1 MSKRL
6 LSLMGVLVV
15 LALVLAACCPP
26 AETPKPTAEEKP
38 EPTAEEKPEPTAE
51 EKPEPTAEEKPEPT
65 AEEAEEFVFGV
76 ILVGPYNDHGWSEA
90 HYTAAEY
97 VIEKLPNSRF
107 VYLDKLN
114 PADRPETTLEQAVDD
129 MVSEGAKVIFTTSD
143 DFKEDTDRAA
153 EKYPDVVFI
162 HISGDHVLTGDAPP
176 NVDNYMGKMVY
187 GKMMAG
193 CAAAMATESGT
204 IGYVGPLINE
214 ETRRLASSVY
224 LGARYCYENYRGE
237 DPDDLRFVVT
247 WIGFWFNI
255 PGVTLDPTEVSNDLI
270 NEGADVLISG
280 IDTTEALVVTG
291 QRAAGGER
299 VLAIPYDYEHACD
312 EAPDVCLGVPYF
324 NWGPG
329 YLERIQAVQDGTW
342 EPQFVWDAPDW
353 TDLNNRDTSP
363 IGFLKGPA
371 LTDEWAASVDTFIAG
386 LADGSIELFVG
397 PLNYQDGSEF
407 LADGEVATDEQIWYM
422 KQLLEGMEGPSE

>member
-6 LSLMGVLVV
+6 WNLIGMLVIGAV
-15 LALVLAACCPP
+15 ILAACQP
-26 AETPKPTAEEKP
+26 TPTPT
-38 EPTAEEKPEPTAE
+38 
-51 EKPEPTAEEKPEPT
+51 
-65 AEEAEEFVFGV
+65 EEFVFGV

-97 VIEKLPNSRF
+97 VTEKVPNTSF

-114 PADRPETTLEQAVDD
+114 AADRPETTLEQAVDD
-129 MVSEGAKVIFTTSD
+129 MVSQGAKVVFTTSD
-143 DFKEDTDRAA
+143 DFKEDTDLAA
-153 EKYPDVVFI
+153 KKYPDVTFI

-176 NVDNYMGKMVY
+176 NVDNYMGKMPY

-193 CAAAMATESGT
+193 CAAALATESGT
-204 IGYVGPLINE
+204 IGYVGPLIND

-224 LGARYCYENYRGE
+224 LGARYCYENYRGMN
-237 DPDDLRFVVT
+237 PDDLRFIVT

-280 IDTTEALVVTG
+280 IDTTEALVVIG
-291 QRAAGGER
+291 QRAGEGQR
-299 VLAIPYDYEHACD
+299 VFAIPYDYEGACD

-324 NWGPG
+324 NWGPA
-329 YLERIQAVQDGTW
+329 YVERIKAVMDGTW
-342 EPQFVWDAPDW
+342 KPQFVWADPDW
-353 TDLNNRDTSP
+353 KDINNRDTSAV
-363 IGFLKGPA
+363 GFLKGPA
-371 LTDEWAASVDTFIAG
+371 LGDEWAANLDEFIAG
-386 LADGSIELFVG
+386 LADGSINLFVG
-397 PLNYQDGSEF
+397 PLNYQDGTPF

>member
-1 MSKRL
+1 MSKRIW
-6 LSLMGVLVV
+6 SLMGIL
-15 LALVLAACCPP
+15 LIAAMLLAACGP
-26 AETPKPTAEEKP
+26 AATE
-38 EPTAEEKPEPTAE
+38 EPTAEPTTAPAE
-51 EKPEPTAEEKPEPT
+51 AP
-65 AEEAEEFVFGV
+65 EEFVFGV

-97 VIEKLPNSRF
+97 VTEKLPNSSF

-129 MVSEGAKVIFTTSD
+129 MVSQGAKVVFTTSD

-153 EKYPDVVFI
+153 EKYPDVIFI

-176 NVDNYMGKMVY
+176 NVDNYMGKMPY

-193 CAAAMATESGT
+193 CAAALATETGT

-224 LGARYCYENYRGE
+224 LGARYCYESYRGM
-237 DPDDLRFVVT
+237 DPDDLRFIVT

-270 NEGADVLISG
+270 NEGADVLVSG
-280 IDTTEALVVTG
+280 IDTTEAIVVAG
-291 QRAAGGER
+291 QRAGQGER
-299 VLAIPYDYEHACD
+299 VFAIPYDYEGACD

-329 YLERIQAVQDGTW
+329 YLERLKAVQDGSW
-342 EPQFVWDAPDW
+342 KPQFVWAEPDW
-353 TDLNNRDTSP
+353 SDINNHDTSP
-363 IGFLKGPA
+363 IGFLKGTA
-371 LTDEWAASVDTFIAG
+371 LTDEWSAQVDEFIAG
-386 LADGSIELFVG
+386 LADGSINLFVG
-397 PLNYQDGSEF
+397 PLNYQDGSTY
-407 LADGEVATDEQIWYM
+407 LADGEVATDEKIWYM
-422 KQLLEGMEGPSE
+422 EQLLEGMEGPSE

>member
-1 MSKRL
+1 MSKHL
-6 LSLMGVLVV
+6 WSLVSVLVIV
-15 LALVLAACCPP
+15 ALMLAACGPP
-26 AETPKPTAEEKP
+26 EQPTP
-38 EPTAEEKPEPTAE
+38 
-51 EKPEPTAEEKPEPT
+51 
-65 AEEAEEFVFGV
+65 EEFVFGV

-97 VIEKLPNSRF
+97 VTEKLPNTRF

-129 MVSEGAKVIFTTSD
+129 MVSQGAKVIFTTSD
-143 DFKEDTDRAA
+143 DFMEDTDLAA
-153 EKYPDVVFI
+153 EKYPDITFV

-176 NVDNYMGKMVY
+176 NVDNYMGKMPY

-193 CAAAMATESGT
+193 CAAALATDTGT
-204 IGYVGPLINE
+204 IGYLGPLINY
-214 ETRRLASSVY
+214 ETRRLASSAY
-224 LGARYCYENYRGE
+224 LGARYCYENYRGQ
-237 DPDDLRFVVT
+237 DPDDLRFIVT

-299 VLAIPYDYEHACD
+299 VFAIPYDYEGACG
-312 EAPDVCLGVPYF
+312 EAPDICLGVPYF

-329 YLERIQAVQDGTW
+329 YLERIQAVKDGTW
-342 EPQFVWDAPDW
+342 KQQFVWAGPDW
-353 TDLNNRDTSP
+353 SDINNRDTSAV
-363 IGFLKGPA
+363 GFVKGPA
-371 LTDEWAASVDTFIAG
+371 LTDEWSAQVDEFIAG
-386 LADGSIELFVG
+386 LANGSINLFVG
-397 PLNYQDGSEF
+397 PLNYQDGTSF
-407 LADGEVATDEQIWYM
+407 LADGEVATDDQIWYM
-422 KQLLEGMEGPSE
+422 EQLLEGMEGPSE